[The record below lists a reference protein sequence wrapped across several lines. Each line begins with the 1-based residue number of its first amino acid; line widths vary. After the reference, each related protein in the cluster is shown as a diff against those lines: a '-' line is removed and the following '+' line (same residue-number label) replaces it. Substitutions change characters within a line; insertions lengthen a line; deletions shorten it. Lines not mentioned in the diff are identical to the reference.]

1 MPGEQL
7 IITYDQE
14 KLGSFEVNGYGEPSI
29 SDDLLRKTLPYL
41 TYVTPFTYG
50 LTQSGSLVMLN
61 DNHMIDIAKN
71 MIQPH

>member
-1 MPGEQL
+1 MPGT
-7 IITYDQE
+7 TYYYLRPR

-71 MIQPH
+71 NMIQPH